1 MWCSL
6 PEWGREPTHG
16 NWGFK
21 YEVVMTSRGVRLR
34 LQPSDRQIS
43 GRVIATLAWP
53 EEHDAEARAF
63 LRDNLLAERLGDS
76 RKADAALKRG
86 FVPAAERGAF
96 LADRVVFLPE
106 PPAALSAAI
115 DLEDLVAEFSVGLQ
129 QLRVAEP
136 ELDLVFEFI
145 SEE

>member
-1 MWCSL
+1 
-6 PEWGREPTHG
+6 
-16 NWGFK
+16 
-21 YEVVMTSRGVRLR
+21 
-34 LQPSDRQIS
+34 
-43 GRVIATLAWP
+43 VIATITWP
-53 EEHDAEARAF
+53 AEHDAEARAF

-86 FVPAAERGAF
+86 FVAASERGAF

-136 ELDLVFEFI
+136 DLDLVFEFFT
-145 SEE
+145 SPE